1 MAANDIYTV
10 VGSGNRG
17 FSGDGGRAT
26 KAQINLPEAVASDRA
41 GNMLIADTGNN
52 RVRVVAVR
60 TGRFYGRAMTANHIY
75 TIAGNGKPGSTGD
88 GGPAPKASIGQP
100 PGVTVDGDRKL
111 VVSGKGRELGGRAML
126 GRKYSG

>member
-1 MAANDIYTV
+1 MTANDIYTV

-75 TIAGNGKPGSTGD
+75 TIAGNGNTGFS
-88 GGPAPKASIGQP
+88 GAGRPATKATAGQP
-100 PGVTVDGDRKL
+100 PAAHVDNPGNQGL
-111 VVSGKGRELGGRAML
+111 T
-126 GRKYSG
+126 